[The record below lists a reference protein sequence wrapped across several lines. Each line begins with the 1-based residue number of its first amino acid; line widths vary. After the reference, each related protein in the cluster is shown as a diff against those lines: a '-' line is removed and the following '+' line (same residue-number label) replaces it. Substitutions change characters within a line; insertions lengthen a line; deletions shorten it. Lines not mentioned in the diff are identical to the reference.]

1 MKSIFPLIDIYD
13 SMNFYSLEADR
24 KFKRFYEELY
34 NNSGF
39 IQEFF
44 SEPVLKINGNICYN

>member
-1 MKSIFPLIDIYD
+1 MKSIFLFDIYD
-13 SMNFYSLEADR
+13 SIDFYSLEEER

-44 SEPVLKINGNICYN
+44 SEPVFKINGKIFYN

>member
-1 MKSIFPLIDIYD
+1 
-13 SMNFYSLEADR
+13 MNFYSLEADR

-34 NNSGF
+34 NKSGF

-44 SEPVLKINGNICYN
+44 SEPVFKINGKVFYN

>member
-1 MKSIFPLIDIYD
+1 MKSIFLFDIYNYID
-13 SMNFYSLEADR
+13 FSYLEKNR
-24 KFKRFYEELY
+24 TFKRFYEELY

-44 SEPVLKINGNICYN
+44 SEPVLKINGKIFYN

>member
-1 MKSIFPLIDIYD
+1 MKSIFPLIDLYD
-13 SMNFYSLEADR
+13 SINFYSLEEDR
-24 KFKRFYEELY
+24 NFKKFYEELY

-44 SEPVLKINGNICYN
+44 SEPVLKINGKIFYN

>member
-1 MKSIFPLIDIYD
+1 MKSIFPLIHIYD

-34 NNSGF
+34 NKSGF

-44 SEPVLKINGNICYN
+44 SEPVFKINGKVFYN

>member
-1 MKSIFPLIDIYD
+1 MKSIFPIIDIYNYID
-13 SMNFYSLEADR
+13 FYSLEENR

-44 SEPVLKINGNICYN
+44 LEPILKINGKNVYN

>member
-1 MKSIFPLIDIYD
+1 MKSIFLFDRYNYIDF
-13 SMNFYSLEADR
+13 SSLEEDR

-44 SEPVLKINGNICYN
+44 SEPVVKINGKIFYN